1 MPSELSGTQFLDAL
15 LAGPGPPIPQHAGG
29 PGEDAGDQAAPVP
42 EGNQPQ
48 EDVEPT
54 EHNVATMLA
63 VAQADLEAQFL
74 SDTPDS
80 EYVFIPFQ
88 LVTPTNNCLAPLKL
102 CSPGLSSSIAR
113 NKRTRWYPK
122 MWDGAL

>member
-1 MPSELSGTQFLDAL
+1 MPSAVSAAQLVDEL
-15 LAGPGPPIPQHAGG
+15 LAGPGPGVPQYTGG

-42 EGNQPQ
+42 ENGEAQ

-80 EYVFIPFQ
+80 EYVFIPSHS
-88 LVTPTNNCLAPLKL
+88 LTPTNDLYSAVEALLARIEQLN
-102 CSPGLSSSIAR
+102 SQ
-113 NKRTRWYPK
+113 
-122 MWDGAL
+122 

>member
-1 MPSELSGTQFLDAL
+1 MPSMVSGAQLLNDL
-15 LAGPGPPIPQHAGG
+15 LAAPDPRIPQHAGG
-29 PGEDAGDQAAPVP
+29 SGEDAGDQTVPVP
-42 EGNQPQ
+42 EGDQAQ

-80 EYVFIPFQ
+80 E
-88 LVTPTNNCLAPLKL
+88 
-102 CSPGLSSSIAR
+102 
-113 NKRTRWYPK
+113 
-122 MWDGAL
+122 